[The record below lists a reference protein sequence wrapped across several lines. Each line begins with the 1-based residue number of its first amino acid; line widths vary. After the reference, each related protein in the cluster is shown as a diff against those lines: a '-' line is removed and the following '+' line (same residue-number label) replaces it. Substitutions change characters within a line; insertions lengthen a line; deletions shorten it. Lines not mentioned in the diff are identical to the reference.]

1 MAGRGIFGSSFIMQ
15 NAFHF
20 KGEQTKIKSKER
32 LCIPVS
38 RKELAEP
45 VDPSASAAA
54 VMGALP
60 ACLDVSVL
68 TPSMRAVLGAVC
80 VSAGVR
86 VTQDPE
92 SGAFVAGY
100 ILTLLRLVNGAGK
113 KGGRLSGEKLKQLI
127 ISLMKKWIAAPGTE
141 SLSQR
146 QILLEAIRRAYAQDV
161 LKGAQPL
168 LCAMTGDP
176 INADTG
182 NYVYEK
188 EDLFVAGRVSLRFQR
203 TYNSMDHRTGSMG
216 KGWRH
221 NYEIS
226 LVIES
231 DCCTVLWGDGRE
243 EIYLLSETGVPE
255 TLFGTS
261 CCLRQEKDGWIYEA
275 AEGITY
281 TFDREGRLRKQTDQN
296 NQELHFKYGS
306 NGKLSIVSN
315 EYRGFLQFQYESHS
329 GMLREIQDHSGRCVQ
344 LFYELGRLKE
354 VNNGEGGRY
363 IYDYDEKQ
371 KLYRIRNPRDVY
383 VLENHYDD
391 QGRTL
396 RQTFADGGVI
406 TCAYEQEEKRT
417 LVVNQCGGRTAY
429 VHDDRFRNIR
439 IVHEN
444 GEEVNV
450 FNDQNQLLEKRDRKG
465 NRTRFSYDNRNN
477 ISQIVYADG
486 EKHTMTYDTGNRLL
500 TYSVNGTVKLKN
512 SYDTKGR
519 LIQSMDALGRCRELE
534 YDESGHIVGMKLP
547 DGSQMLFV
555 YDNYGNVCRITDA
568 TGGTTAYMYDE
579 VGRVVRATDGNGN
592 KVIFAYDTGNH
603 ITSVTDAAGNR
614 HTYEYT
620 KNGKLLRAVD
630 AQGAVTKWEY
640 DAMNRVKSIT
650 GPDGETVAM
659 EYDPMG
665 NVVRRILPNG
675 AYIVCTYDTEGLLQN
690 MILPDG
696 GTIQYEYDKSGN
708 RTAIV
713 YPDGGRRTFV
723 YDERDRIIKDTDP
736 GGVYTEYTY
745 DMEGRLTRETDME
758 GRTVCY
764 AYDEAGQLVSETD
777 KLGNK
782 ICYTYNEL
790 GKLSSVTDA
799 KKRQTVYVYEPGGR
813 LSKIEYSDGTYETFV
828 YDRNSNVICRRN
840 RYGNSLHMEYDCLN
854 RLVCAECNPGGRKS
868 YTYDKTGNMVSTTDE
883 LGRVTRYTYSPGG
896 RLTSVLDAVGNRTE
910 YAYDTMGN
918 LICLCRHEGNHVV
931 LGLNGFLNETVQNDG
946 NVRLTRY
953 ERDTSGR
960 IVAVVNPLGD
970 REQYAYDQMGR
981 IICRTDRDGYET
993 RYLYNQTG
1001 DVKDITYGDGRSVT
1015 FSYDSLRRLT
1025 EIRDWL
1031 GVTCMEMDEAGRLK
1045 RTTDHKGNT
1054 IFCQWNRDGERQA
1067 FIYPDGKKV
1076 SYIYDEMSRLC
1087 QLTDG
1092 YHKVQYL
1099 YDTYGRL
1106 KEKILPDGMR
1116 TLYAYDLTGRLGG
1129 IIHKKNGTFLELWDY
1144 EYDMVGNRT
1153 AIHKKRAIAGLGEAE
1168 QNQCISE
1175 ENGSW
1180 KYQYDCLNRL
1190 TEVQKDGRCLVRYK
1204 YDAFGNR
1211 IRKEAAGTTV
1221 RYQYDKADRL
1231 IREEGVYPEKTYQYD
1246 ARGNLIAVLHGKE
1259 ITGAYRYDETGRLL
1273 AAGNTEG
1280 AAVGYEYDG
1289 MGNRV
1294 GKKEYILT
1302 DFALDNMQNL
1312 DFTNKKPVRSEEF
1325 LLDYTRRY
1333 NNLLRRMVTDENESH
1348 IQDYIWD
1355 YMSPSFMTEEEKSY
1369 IYLQDGLGSIVRLV
1383 ETSENSQTIYGYD
1396 EFGQD
1401 LYGTQGDVQPFGYT
1415 GYCKDNITG
1424 AYFAQA
1430 REYLPAQGRFAGEDI
1445 LEGRITEPT
1454 TLNRY
1459 AYCLENPLRWVDL
1472 DGRKPSDVLISPV
1485 VKLHYGRNQFQEK
1498 ILADMKGDKSDEEF
1512 IEYIRE
1518 NAASNSSNMKNG
1530 YWLKASESAN
1540 AYHRNPSA
1548 EQTAEEAAQ
1557 NEKYLYIMGV
1567 SSCEIII
1574 GPVDGTDVIIT
1585 AKENMGTFNYFD
1597 YNVKKD
1603 GDQLPGYS
1611 RNALNYA
1618 AGHFITDML
1627 PYYVMGN
1634 TPEEPQG
1641 FSAILKRVGL
1651 CKDGEVD

>member
-534 YDESGHIVGMKLP
+534 YDESGHIVGMK
-547 DGSQMLFV
+547 
-555 YDNYGNVCRITDA
+555 
-568 TGGTTAYMYDE
+568 
-579 VGRVVRATDGNGN
+579 
-592 KVIFAYDTGNH
+592 
-603 ITSVTDAAGNR
+603 
-614 HTYEYT
+614 
-620 KNGKLLRAVD
+620 
-630 AQGAVTKWEY
+630 
-640 DAMNRVKSIT
+640 
-650 GPDGETVAM
+650 
-659 EYDPMG
+659 
-665 NVVRRILPNG
+665 
-675 AYIVCTYDTEGLLQN
+675 
-690 MILPDG
+690 LPDG

-1333 NNLLRRMVTDENESH
+1333 NNLLRRMVTDENGSH

-1383 ETSENSQTIYGYD
+1383 ETQKIAR
-1396 EFGQD
+1396 
-1401 LYGTQGDVQPFGYT
+1401 PYT
-1415 GYCKDNITG
+1415 VMTNLDRTCMEH
-1424 AYFAQA
+1424 
-1430 REYLPAQGRFAGEDI
+1430 REMCNRLAI
-1445 LEGRITEPT
+1445 LVIVKT
-1454 TLNRY
+1454 TLQGHILRRQENI
-1459 AYCLENPLRWVDL
+1459 CLHREDL
-1472 DGRKPSDVLISPV
+1472 QERIYWKDV
-1485 VKLHYGRNQFQEK
+1485 
-1498 ILADMKGDKSDEEF
+1498 
-1512 IEYIRE
+1512 
-1518 NAASNSSNMKNG
+1518 
-1530 YWLKASESAN
+1530 
-1540 AYHRNPSA
+1540 
-1548 EQTAEEAAQ
+1548 
-1557 NEKYLYIMGV
+1557 
-1567 SSCEIII
+1567 
-1574 GPVDGTDVIIT
+1574 
-1585 AKENMGTFNYFD
+1585 
-1597 YNVKKD
+1597 
-1603 GDQLPGYS
+1603 
-1611 RNALNYA
+1611 
-1618 AGHFITDML
+1618 
-1627 PYYVMGN
+1627 
-1634 TPEEPQG
+1634 
-1641 FSAILKRVGL
+1641 
-1651 CKDGEVD
+1651 